1 LNRENTV
8 DISEFQELF
17 PKLKDVDVRRSAA
30 PPTVQAAMK
39 DLKIALEELSR
50 CETGTRSK
58 ADWETTRNE
67 LLIEIR
73 RLIRTA
79 SQRS

>member
-1 LNRENTV
+1 V
-8 DISEFQELF
+8 DIAEFQKLF
-17 PKLKDVDVRRSAA
+17 PELKDVDVRRTAA
-30 PPTVQAAMK
+30 LPTVQAAME
-39 DLKIALEELSR
+39 DLKIALVELSR

-58 ADWETTRNE
+58 ANWETTRDE

-73 RLIRTA
+73 RLIWTA